1 MVYSTC
7 IVEGVYM
14 NEIVKYNNHMN
25 LLNFDNF
32 NPVEFNMFFALCS
45 VFKEQKDTV
54 IVLGFNE
61 IKQMIGYA
69 STSTER
75 FVEDLRRMNDKL
87 QKVNSRIKLDKLTLS
102 FILFPTYAI
111 DEEGQTLSVRV
122 NPDFAFLLNDL
133 SNNFTL
139 FELKEFIELKSK
151 YSKTLY
157 RLLKQWRTVGHFEV
171 QDIEEFFRTMDVPSS
186 YEVSL
191 ATARCVSP
199 AVKELQSTK
208 SFSSLKMKTVR
219 KGKGG
224 HTSGY
229 LFDFT
234 PDSCLAKSDSGM
246 ADSDSENVKYPVIK
260 RTSNAKKK
268 NTFCNFPQ
276 RVYDKDS
283 LESFLLNNP
292 PRRIP
297 RS

>member
-1 MVYSTC
+1 M
-7 IVEGVYM
+7 
-14 NEIVKYNNHMN
+14 
-25 LLNFDNF
+25 
-32 NPVEFNMFFALCS
+32 
-45 VFKEQKDTV
+45 
-54 IVLGFNE
+54 
-61 IKQMIGYA
+61 
-69 STSTER
+69 
-75 FVEDLRRMNDKL
+75 
-87 QKVNSRIKLDKLTLS
+87 
-102 FILFPTYAI
+102 
-111 DEEGQTLSVRV
+111 
-122 NPDFAFLLNDL
+122 
-133 SNNFTL
+133 
-139 FELKEFIELKSK
+139 KEFIELKSK